1 MGDPLQQDDFD
12 DAFPALFHDAY
23 DVTYRIL
30 GDVDEA
36 EDAAADALVQARL
49 HWTKVG
55 PMANRDAWVLRAAV
69 NVAIARVRRSG
80 IPPLDLSVGPADA
93 DKVVLHAAVVAALA
107 KLSRRE
113 REVVGLRYVAG
124 LSEQEVAACLGIS
137 VNSVKRHML
146 RATTSLGDRVG
157 HGRNKGEPVAS

>member
-1 MGDPLQQDDFD
+1 MGDPLQEDDFD
-12 DAFPALFHDAY
+12 DAFPALLHDAY

-49 HWTKVG
+49 HWSKVG
-55 PMANRDAWVLRAAV
+55 SMPNRDAWVLRAAV
-69 NVAIARVRRSG
+69 NVAIARIRRNG
-80 IPPLDLSVGPADA
+80 LPPLDPSAGPADA

-107 KLSRRE
+107 KLSRRQ

-124 LSEQEVAACLGIS
+124 LTEEEVAACLGIS

-146 RATTSLGDRVG
+146 RATTGLGDRVG
-157 HGRNKGEPVAS
+157 HGRSKGEAVAS

>member
-1 MGDPLQQDDFD
+1 VGDPLQEDDFD
-12 DAFPALFHDAY
+12 DAFPALFDDAY

-49 HWTKVG
+49 HWSKVG
-55 PMANRDAWVLRAAV
+55 PMSNRDAWVLRAAV
-69 NVAIARVRRSG
+69 NVAIARIRRRG
-80 IPPLDLSVGPADA
+80 IPPLDLSAGPADV
-93 DKVVLHAAVVAALA
+93 DQVVLHDAVVAALA
-107 KLSRRE
+107 KLSRRQ

-124 LSEQEVAACLGIS
+124 LTDEEVAACLGIS

-146 RATTSLGDRVG
+146 RATTGLGDRVG
-157 HGRNKGEPVAS
+157 RPRDKGEPVAS